1 MASIVVAGDTSGT
14 VTLTAPAVSGT
25 TTLTL
30 PITSGTVLTNGT
42 NTNFPAGSVLQVVQ
56 AVKTDRFTTTS
67 GTFVDITGYSAT
79 ITPSS
84 ASSKIL
90 VISSFHV
97 SNGATSAY
105 VRAQLLRGATALGL
119 GTASGSAT
127 QITSTSSIGNS
138 SDPDILNSSYT
149 YLDSPATTSAT
160 TYKWQMA
167 TFSSRTGTFNGS
179 TGTADSNRLN
189 SSSTITLMEIAA

>member
-1 MASIVVAGDTSGT
+1 MPT
-14 VTLTAPAVSGT
+14 
-25 TTLTL
+25 
-30 PITSGTVLTNGT
+30 
-42 NTNFPAGSVLQVVQ
+42 GSVLQVVQ

-84 ASSKIL
+84 TSSKIL

-119 GTASGSAT
+119 GDASGSAT

-160 TYKWQMA
+160 TYKWQMY
-167 TFSSRTGTFNGS
+167 TFGGRTGTFNGS